1 MFAALIRW
9 SVENAKAVVVAAGV
23 LLGVCGWALNDLS
36 VDVFPE
42 LNAPTVVVMTEA
54 AGLAPDE
61 VESQVTIPLESAL
74 AGVRGLRRLR
84 SSSAMGLSIVWAE
97 FGWEEDVYRAR
108 QQISERLSSAREN
121 LPPGAHAAL
130 APISSITGEIMLL
143 SIAATEGGAD
153 PQSLRAF
160 AEFDLR
166 NRLLAVPGVSQIVAI
181 GGALPEFQV
190 HVRQDLL
197 RLHGLTIGDVAE
209 AAGKSHSTAGAG
221 YLPNVQG
228 KELSIRQSAQVQ
240 TADDIRRTIV
250 RWAEGRPITIA
261 DVAEVNLG
269 PAPARGNASEGAR
282 PAVVLSVQ
290 KAPGVNTLALTKAID
305 AAIDR
310 IAVPQGMTLNRH
322 VMRQSDFIQRSVDT
336 LLTVLRDAVIIIAI
350 VLILFLL
357 DARTTIIT
365 LTALPLSMGLAFLVM
380 SFMGLSINVMTLGGL
395 AVAIGGLVDD
405 AIIYVENVFRR
416 LKERRQNTDREHV
429 LPIVREASD
438 EIRSPMVFAT
448 VIIVLVFV
456 PLLFLQGIEGRFFR
470 PLGLTYIISTIASL
484 LVAVTVTPAL
494 CMLLLARKKKLGG
507 AHDND
512 GFLVRWLK
520 RGYRP
525 ALSGAIRW
533 RISLLSVAM
542 LFTVASLTVFST
554 FGSSFLPSF
563 KEGTFTVFVLA
574 PPGTSLE
581 ETNRLAKGVEANL
594 IAIPGVKAVV
604 RRTGRA
610 ERDEHAEPVSNSEI
624 EVTVK
629 PDADQMAVRAGIDA
643 VLRDVPGITTNIGQ
657 PIEHRLSHILSGVPA
672 AIAINLIG
680 EDLERIRAAAK
691 EVEVALKAM
700 PGTRDVAANREIQVE
715 SLPIRFRHADL
726 ARAGLAP
733 ADAAEQVQRAIQGEQ
748 VAVVAQGVRRFDLM
762 VRLHPEERRTE
773 AQLGELVL
781 VSGFGA
787 HVRLREVADIGLEMT
802 PALIAHE
809 NARRKGTVSLN
820 VAEGA
825 NLGHL
830 IGSVQQAVDP
840 IAAKHGLT
848 AHYGGQFEAQ
858 QEASRTIGIM
868 GLGVLVVVF
877 LLLAASTGSPL
888 VAGLVMINLPL
899 SLIGGIV
906 AIFLAES
913 DRPWANALAMVG
925 LGGPYQAPIVSIAS
939 LVGFITLFGIAVR
952 NGLLLANQY
961 QARLDQGETLDQ
973 AVIEGSVERLVPI
986 MMTALCAALGLL
998 PLAWAWGEPGAE
1010 LLAPLAVVVLGG
1022 LVTSTLLN
1030 CLVVPAGYIL
1040 IFGRR
1045 YRRDSAPTPL
1055 TAPSPQPHQGDDA

>member
-1 MFAALIRW
+1 MFATLIRW
-9 SVENAKAVVVAAGV
+9 SIEHAKTVLILAGV
-23 LLGVCGWALNDLS
+23 LLAVCGWALNNLA

-61 VESQVTIPLESAL
+61 VEAQVTVPMESAL
-74 AGVRGLRRLR
+74 SGVPGLRRLR

-97 FGWEEDVYRAR
+97 FGWDEDVYRAR
-108 QQISERLSSAREN
+108 QQISERLSAVREN
-121 LPPGAHAAL
+121 LPPGTHAEL

-143 SIAATEGGAD
+143 SISTVDGGAD
-153 PQSLRAF
+153 PQALRAF

-166 NRLLAVPGVSQIVAI
+166 NRLLAVRGVSQIVAL

-190 HVRQDLL
+190 NVRQDML
-197 RLHGLTIGDVAE
+197 RLHGLTMADVAA
-209 AAGKSHSTAGAG
+209 AAGKAHSTAAAG
-221 YLPNVQG
+221 YLPNVEG
-228 KELSIRQSAQVQ
+228 KELAIRQSAQVQ
-240 TADDIRRTIV
+240 TADDIRRTIIL
-250 RWAEGRPITIA
+250 WAEGRPITIGDVA
-261 DVAEVNLG
+261 DVQLG
-269 PAPARGNASEGAR
+269 PASARGTASEGAK

-290 KAPGVNTLALTKAID
+290 KAPGVNTLALTTAID
-305 AAIDR
+305 EALDGVV
-310 IAVPQGMTLNRH
+310 VPEGMTLNRH

-336 LLTVLRDAVIIIAI
+336 LLHVLRDAVIIVAV

-365 LTALPLSMGLAFLVM
+365 LTALPLSLGLAFLAM
-380 SFMGLSINVMTLGGL
+380 YAFGLSINVMTLGGL
-395 AVAIGGLVDD
+395 AVALGGLVDD
-405 AIIYVENVFRR
+405 AVIDVENVFRR
-416 LKERRQNTDREHV
+416 LKERRTSRDLAHV
-429 LPIVREASD
+429 IPIVRDASN
-438 EIRSPMVFAT
+438 EIRGPMVFAT
-448 VIIVLVFV
+448 IIIVLVFV

-470 PLGLTYIISTIASL
+470 PLGLTYIISTVSSL
-484 LVAVTVTPAL
+484 VVAVTVTPAL
-494 CMLLLARKKKLGG
+494 CMLLLARKKKLAG
-507 AHDND
+507 AHEQD

-525 ALSGAIRW
+525 TLAWAIR
-533 RISLLSVAM
+533 RRGLLLGGALVAAVLSM
-542 LFTVASLTVFST
+542 LVFRT

-581 ETNRLAKGVEANL
+581 ETDRLARGVEGNL
-594 IAIPGVKAVV
+594 TKIAGVQTVV

-629 PDADQMAVRAGIDA
+629 PGADQMQVRDGIDA

-672 AIAINLIG
+672 AIAINLVG
-680 EDLERIRAAAK
+680 DDLERIRAAAK
-691 EVEVALKAM
+691 EVEVALKAL

-715 SLPIRFRHADL
+715 SVPIRFRHADL
-726 ARAGLAP
+726 SRAGLSP
-733 ADAAEQVQRAIQGEQ
+733 ADAAEQVQRAIQGEE
-748 VAVVAQGVRRFDLM
+748 VAMVAQGVRRYAVM
-762 VRLHPEERRTE
+762 VRLDPDERRSVKHLE
-773 AQLGELVL
+773 ELVL
-781 VSGFGA
+781 VSPHGA
-787 HVRLREVADIGLEMT
+787 QVRLHEVADVGLEMT
-802 PALIAHE
+802 PALIARE

-830 IGSVQQAVDP
+830 VAEVQRVVDP
-840 IAAKHGLT
+840 LAAKHGLT
-848 AHYGGQFEAQ
+848 AQYGGQFEAQ
-858 QEASRTIGIM
+858 KEASRAIGTM
-868 GLGVLVVVF
+868 GLAVLVVVF
-877 LLLAASTGSPL
+877 LLLMASTGSPF
-888 VAGLVMINLPL
+888 VAGLVLVNLPL
-899 SLIGGIV
+899 ALIGGII

-913 DRPWANALAMVG
+913 HHPFTNLMALFGM
-925 LGGPYQAPIVSIAS
+925 GGPYQAPIVSIAS

-961 QARLDQGETLDQ
+961 QVRLDHGEDLEH

-986 MMTALCAALGLL
+986 LMTALCAALGLL

-1022 LVTSTLLN
+1022 LVTSTVLN

-1040 IFGRR
+1040 LFNRR
-1045 YRRDSAPTPL
+1045 RRSAAPATPSL
-1055 TAPSPQPHQGDDA
+1055 NPEPNHGDTP

>member
-1 MFAALIRW
+1 MFGALIHW
-9 SVENAKAVVVAAGV
+9 SVANAKAVVVSAAVV
-23 LLGVCGWALNDLS
+23 LAVCGWALNDLS

-61 VESQVTIPLESAL
+61 VEAQVTIPVESAL
-74 AGVRGLRRLR
+74 AGVPGLRRLR

-97 FGWEEDVYRAR
+97 FGWGENVYLAR
-108 QQISERLSSAREN
+108 QQIGERLSAVREN
-121 LPPGAHAAL
+121 LPPGAHAEL

-143 SIAATEGGAD
+143 SVAATENGAD
-153 PQSLRAF
+153 PQSLRAY

-166 NRLLAVPGVSQIVAI
+166 NQLLAVPGVSQIVAI

-190 HVRQDLL
+190 HVRQDML
-197 RLHGLTIGDVAE
+197 RLHGLTMADVAA
-209 AAGKSHSTAGAG
+209 AAGKSHSTAAAG
-221 YLPNVQG
+221 FLPNVEG
-228 KELSIRQSAQVQ
+228 KELAVRQSAQVKD
-240 TADDIRRTIV
+240 ADDIRNSIIL
-250 RWAEGRPITIA
+250 WAEGRPITIGDVA
-261 DVAEVNLG
+261 DVQLG
-269 PAPARGNASEGAR
+269 PAPARGTASEGAR
-282 PAVVLSVQ
+282 PAVVMSVQ
-290 KAPGVNTLALTKAID
+290 KAPGVNTLALTAAID
-305 AAIDR
+305 AALDNVT
-310 IAVPQGMTLNRH
+310 VPDGMTLNRH

-336 LLTVLRDAVIIIAI
+336 LLHVLRDAVVIVAI

-357 DARTTIIT
+357 DVRTTLIT
-365 LTALPLSMGLAFLVM
+365 LTALPLSLGLAFLAM
-380 SFMGLSINVMTLGGL
+380 RMLDLSINVMTLGGL
-395 AVAIGGLVDD
+395 AVALGGLVDD

-416 LKERRQNTDREHV
+416 LKERRKNRERDHV
-429 LPIVREASD
+429 LPIVREASN
-438 EIRSPMVFAT
+438 EIRGPMVFAT

-484 LVAVTVTPAL
+484 LVALTVTPAL
-494 CMLLLARKKKLGG
+494 CMLLLARKKNLAG
-507 AHDND
+507 AHESE

-520 RGYRP
+520 RVYRP
-525 ALSGAIRW
+525 TLAWAIRC
-533 RISLLSVAM
+533 RLALLAVAFIATIGSLAV
-542 LFTVASLTVFST
+542 FTT

-581 ETNRLAKGVEANL
+581 ETDRLARGVEANL
-594 IAIPGVKAVV
+594 TRIDGVQAVV

-610 ERDEHAEPVSNSEI
+610 ERDEHAEPVSNSEM
-624 EVTVK
+624 EVTIK
-629 PDADQMAVRAGIDA
+629 PDADQMKVRAAIDA
-643 VLRDVPGITTNIGQ
+643 ILRDVPGITTNIGQ

-680 EDLERIRAAAK
+680 EDLELIRAAAK
-691 EVEVALKAM
+691 EVEVELKAL

-726 ARAGLAP
+726 ARAGFAP
-733 ADAAEQVQRAIQGEQ
+733 ADAAEQVQRAIQGEE
-748 VAVVAQGVRRFDLM
+748 VAVVAQGVRRYELM
-762 VRLHPEERRTE
+762 VRLHPDERRTA
-773 AQLGELVL
+773 AQLADLVL
-781 VSGFGA
+781 VSAHGA
-787 HVRLREVADIGLEMT
+787 QVRLHEVADIGLEMT

-809 NARRKGTVSLN
+809 NARRKGTISCN

-830 IGSVQQAVDP
+830 VREVQRVTDP
-840 IAAKHGLT
+840 IAAKYKLI

-858 QEASRTIGIM
+858 QEASRTIAVMGI
-868 GLGVLVVVF
+868 GVLLVVF

-888 VAGLVMINLPL
+888 VAGLVLVNLPL

-913 DRPWANALAMVG
+913 NAPFTNALAMLG
-925 LGGPYQAPIVSIAS
+925 IGGPYQAPIVSIAS

-961 QARLDQGETLDQ
+961 QARLDNGETVEQ
-973 AVIEGSVERLVPI
+973 AVTEGSVERLVPI
-986 MMTALCAALGLL
+986 LMTALCAALGLL
-998 PLAWAWGEPGAE
+998 PLAWAWGQPGAE

-1022 LVTSTLLN
+1022 LVTSTVLN

-1040 IFGRR
+1040 LFARR
-1045 YRRDSAPTPL
+1045 RRPLSSSSPTP
-1055 TAPSPQPHQGDDA
+1055 QPNHGGNP